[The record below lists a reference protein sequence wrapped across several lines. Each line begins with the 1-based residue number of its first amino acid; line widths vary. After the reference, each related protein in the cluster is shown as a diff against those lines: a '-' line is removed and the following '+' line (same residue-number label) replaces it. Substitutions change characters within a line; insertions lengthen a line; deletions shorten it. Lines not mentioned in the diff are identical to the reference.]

1 MKAYKAYEVDG
12 DCATIVFA
20 ESAGAAKRIAQT
32 TDACVF
38 GPCDNE
44 TPSHGDKIRRMSDE
58 ELASVLVRYEG
69 TVKRTT
75 VYGGHEHIFHGPNG
89 EKCGTR
95 EYAVQ
100 LWTDWLRKPEKE
112 D

>member
-1 MKAYKAYEVDG
+1 MSREYPCVHHKNGWCYFDPE
-12 DCATIVFA
+12 
-20 ESAGAAKRIAQT
+20 QP
-32 TDACVF
+32 DACVF

-69 TVKRTT
+69 TEKRTT

-89 EKCGTR
+89 DKCGTR

-100 LWTDWLRKPEKE
+100 LWTDWLRKPAKE